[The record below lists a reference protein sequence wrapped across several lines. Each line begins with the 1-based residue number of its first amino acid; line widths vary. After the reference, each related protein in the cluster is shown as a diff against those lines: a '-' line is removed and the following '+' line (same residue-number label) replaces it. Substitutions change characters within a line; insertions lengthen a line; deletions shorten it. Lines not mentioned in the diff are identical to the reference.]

1 MRLHTNLLVIVALL
15 VLISS
20 ACKKEDPNDPNDPDD
35 PNAPHACFVTPA
47 DISAGIAAVF
57 NYSCTE
63 NATSFSWNFGDGGTS
78 SDEHPMHTYMDGG
91 SFDVVLTV
99 SDDDGNTDQMKITI
113 TALAPEFFEHS
124 GRITSDETW
133 IEGIHYIISDVIL
146 DGATIT
152 IEPGAIINFNSGR
165 SFYIGY
171 QSSNSGATLIAN
183 GTADK
188 MITFTSSAATKSAGD
203 WNYIWFDDGASK
215 ISSMQYCSLEYGG
228 GKSDDYG
235 TIHIRESAVSMS
247 NCMIKLSESHGIS
260 LDGDGYF
267 EAFNNN
273 LVEQNGLSA
282 ISIEANYAHT
292 IGEGNTLIS
301 EKGIIIKG
309 SKLEMGDVTWLKQSA
324 TYVIESN
331 LYVGSSSGTSLTL
344 APGVEISM
352 GLGRAIYFGQ
362 NSTFGTL
369 NAVGTAQDRI
379 RITSNAQDGAK
390 SAGDWDY
397 IYFST
402 GAGTSSRMAYCDI
415 EFGGGY
421 SPSYGMIYLSGSGL
435 SITNSTISNSETEG
449 ISMKGEAAFTE
460 CSDNVFEDNT
470 GFPIKI
476 YGNYAHT
483 IGRGNSFN
491 TASGIL
497 VAGDHIE
504 QADITWLNHE
514 VPYIIGGDMDLG
526 SSTGSKLTIEPGTTV
541 KFSSGSWFRVG
552 AATGAFGSLVADG
565 DPENMITFS
574 SAAPEGFGAAGDWD
588 GIWFASG
595 TGNNSIL
602 NYCNITDGGGYT
614 SSSGNLII
622 QNKAAGVP
630 VISNCQISNSAA
642 WGIYLK
648 SGSDPA
654 LTDNNFE
661 NNALGDINEP

>member
-1 MRLHTNLLVIVALL
+1 MKNLRSLLMIAVITF
-15 VLISS
+15 LISS
-20 ACKKEDPNDPNDPDD
+20 SCKKDDPDGPGDPNE
-35 PNAPHACFVTPA
+35 PHACFVAPSE
-47 DISAGIAAVF
+47 ISAGIPAIF
-57 NYSCTE
+57 NSSCSENPTSYS
-63 NATSFSWNFGDGGTS
+63 WDFGDGGSS
-78 SDEHPMHTYMDGG
+78 SDANPSHTYTEAG
-91 SFDVVLTV
+91 SFNVVLTV
-99 SDDDGNTDQMKITI
+99 SDDAGETDHMT
-113 TALAPEFFEHS
+113 TSVVVLAPEFMEHS

-133 IEGIHYIISDVIL
+133 IEGIHIITGDVNV
-146 DGATIT
+146 DGATLT
-152 IEPGAIINFNSGR
+152 IEAGAIIKFNSNR
-165 SFYIGY
+165 ALHVGY
-171 QSSNSGATLIAN
+171 NASQAGATLIAN

-203 WNYIWFDDGASK
+203 WNYIWFDEGASK

-235 TIHIRESAVSMS
+235 TIHIRESAVSLS
-247 NCMIKLSESHGIS
+247 NSMIKLSESHGLS
-260 LDGDGYF
+260 LDGEGYF

-301 EKGIIIKG
+301 EMGIIIKG
-309 SKLEMGDVTWLKQSA
+309 SKLEMGDVTWLKQSTA
-324 TYVIESN
+324 YVIESN

-369 NAVGTAQDRI
+369 NAVGTAQNRI

-397 IYFST
+397 IYFSS
-402 GAGTSSRMAYCDI
+402 GAGTSSRLAYCDI

-421 SPSYGMIYLSGSGL
+421 SPSYGMIYLNGSGMSL
-435 SITNSTISNSETEG
+435 TNSTISNSETEG
-449 ISMKGEAAFTE
+449 ISMKDDALFTD

-504 QADITWLNHE
+504 QADITWLRQE
-514 VPYIIGGDMDLG
+514 VPYILEGDMDLG

-595 TGNNSIL
+595 TGNNSIMD
-602 NYCNITDGGGYT
+602 YCNITDGGGYT

-642 WGIYLK
+642 WGIFLK
-648 SGSDPA
+648 NDADPA
-654 LTDNNFE
+654 LTNNTFE
-661 NNALGDINEP
+661 NNALGEINNP